1 MIIGEQLKK
10 TRNMLELTQLQ
21 MSAGII
27 TESFYSKVER
37 DKSKID
43 IVDLV
48 KILNYHKVS
57 LYDFFETFEKE
68 NFSQKT
74 IDFKI
79 YSAFESRDMEELE
92 NIEKKVSHNSTAFL
106 QIKLMIAILQNEID
120 ELPQVLRQE
129 MQHNILQIGD
139 WNKKSLWELSI
150 MIKLYEFDEVS
161 ILLDSIFEEY
171 TEIDISDNEVLIPL
185 ASIFVDY
192 LVNCYRLN
200 YLNKCQKV
208 LKYIDKLPADPRIA
222 LAKVLGKYYQ
232 AKSNGDSNKANIIQT
247 LLIKSGYKV
256 YVGK

>member
-1 MIIGEQLKK
+1 MTIGEQLKK

-129 MQHNILQIGD
+129 MQHNI
-139 WNKKSLWELSI
+139 
-150 MIKLYEFDEVS
+150 F
-161 ILLDSIFEEY
+161 
-171 TEIDISDNEVLIPL
+171 
-185 ASIFVDY
+185 
-192 LVNCYRLN
+192 VNCNNNLN
-200 YLNKCQKV
+200 TFV
-208 LKYIDKLPADPRIA
+208 
-222 LAKVLGKYYQ
+222 
-232 AKSNGDSNKANIIQT
+232 
-247 LLIKSGYKV
+247 
-256 YVGK
+256 